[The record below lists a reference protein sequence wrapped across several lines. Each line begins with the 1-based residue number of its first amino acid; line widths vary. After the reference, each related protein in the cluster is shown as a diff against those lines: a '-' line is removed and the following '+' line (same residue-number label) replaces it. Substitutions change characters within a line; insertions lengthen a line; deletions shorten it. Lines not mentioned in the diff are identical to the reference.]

1 MYATVDAL
9 LIVVVSEPLDPVV
22 KSVDSVAV
30 TLMLE
35 PNHPASIPALQV
47 VEILKPAS
55 LLNELLIVVVLPTE
69 VVFVY

>member
-1 MYATVDAL
+1 M
-9 LIVVVSEPLDPVV
+9 LIVVVLELLELVV

-35 PNHPASIPALQV
+35 PNHPALSFALQV
-47 VEILKPAS
+47 VETLKPAS
-55 LLNELLIVVVLPTE
+55 LLKELLIVVVLPTE